1 VSLNSPTLKRVAV
14 IGGGY
19 AGMAAAV
26 RATQGGAQVTVFEAA
41 KVLGG
46 RARRVD
52 YQDVSLDNG
61 QHILSGAYSCLLGL
75 MRDVGVPEN
84 ALYRV
89 PLNLQLAPGFSMR
102 APANIPAWWPASAPL
117 AIALF
122 TARGISFSER
132 LGAAWFMQKLKFKK
146 FRVQPAQ
153 TVKNLLET
161 GGQSLK
167 IIRLFWEPLC
177 VSALN
182 TPIANACAQVFAN
195 VLRDALFGARG
206 GSDLLLPNIDL
217 SALFPDAAAAWLA
230 RNNGSVKT
238 GIRISN
244 IEVNDI
250 DVNAITNTFKRPYS
264 IGFLNIDKTE
274 EHIEFDAVIC
284 AVGPHQLAQISS
296 TSTTLNHLLATAT
309 AHFAYE
315 PITTVYLKYPIS
327 PLPDLAAMQGQ
338 TDGLAQWFFNRD
350 ALYGNAGLVAAV
362 ISASGAHESLSQAEL
377 GDKIATEIQRFAPN
391 LPAPIWKKVITEKR
405 ATFACT
411 PNLDRPTPN
420 HTSTSGFFLAG
431 DYIACDY
438 PGTLEAAARNGVAA
452 ADMAVSAP
460 H

>member
-1 VSLNSPTLKRVAV
+1 MTKAGGAKPRIAV

-26 RATQGGAQVTVFEAA
+26 RASQGGAQVTVFEAA

-75 MRDVGVPEN
+75 MRDVGVAEN
-84 ALYRV
+84 ALTRV
-89 PLNLQLAPGFSMR
+89 PLNLQLTPGFSMR
-102 APANIPAWWPASAPL
+102 APRHVPTWWPAALPL

-122 TARGISFSER
+122 TAKGISIGER
-132 LGAAWFMQKLKFKK
+132 MRAAWFMQKLKFNCFK
-146 FRVQPAQ
+146 VAPNQ
-153 TVKNLLET
+153 TVKNLLLE
-161 GGQSLK
+161 GGQNKK

-217 SALFPDAAAAWLA
+217 SALFPDAAAAWL
-230 RNNGSVKT
+230 RTKGGTVET
-238 GIRISN
+238 GVRISK
-244 IEVNDI
+244 I
-250 DVNAITNTFKRPYS
+250 DRDTLKAPYS
-264 IGFLNIDKTE
+264 ISFTGIDKAAE
-274 EHIEFDAVIC
+274 IANFDAVIC
-284 AVGPHQLAQISS
+284 AVGPHQLTQI
-296 TSTTLNHLLATAT
+296 TSTCLQVNELLNTAT
-309 AHFAYE
+309 AHFQYE
-315 PITTVYLKYPIS
+315 PITTVYLKYALS
-327 PLPDLAAMQGQ
+327 PLPDLNAMQGQ
-338 TDGLAQWFFNRD
+338 TNGVAQWFFNRD

-362 ISASGAHESLSQAEL
+362 ISASGVHENLSQAEL
-377 GDKIATEIQRFAPN
+377 GDKIAAEIRRFAPT
-391 LPAPIWKKVITEKR
+391 LPVPIWKKVITEKR

-411 PNLDRPTPN
+411 PNLRRPPIN
-420 HTSTSGFFLAG
+420 HLAVPGFYLAG
-431 DYIACDY
+431 DYVACDY

-452 ADMAVSAP
+452 ANMAISLTIP
-460 H
+460 HQKLC

>member
-1 VSLNSPTLKRVAV
+1 VNLNGQTLKRIAV

-26 RATQGGAQVTVFEAA
+26 RATQCGAQVTVFEAA

-52 YQDVSLDNG
+52 YQDISLDNG

-75 MRDVGVPEN
+75 MHDVGVAEN
-84 ALYRV
+84 AFQRV

-102 APANIPAWWPASAPL
+102 APTHVPAWWPASAPL

-122 TARGISFSER
+122 TARGISVGER

-146 FRVQPAQ
+146 FRVQSGQ
-153 TVKNLLET
+153 TVKNLLEA
-161 GGQSLK
+161 GNQSPK

-230 RNNGSVKT
+230 RNNGGVKT
-238 GIRISN
+238 GIRVTN
-244 IEVNDI
+244 I
-250 DVNAITNTFKRPYS
+250 DVNAITDTLKGPYS
-264 IGFLNIDKTE
+264 IGFSSIDKTE

-296 TSTTLNHLLATAT
+296 TSTTLNHLLCNAT
-309 AHFAYE
+309 AHFEYE

-327 PLPDLAAMQGQ
+327 PLSDLAAMQGQ
-338 TDGLAQWFFNRD
+338 TDGMAQWFFNRD
-350 ALYGNAGLVAAV
+350 TLYGNAGLVAAV

-411 PNLDRPTPN
+411 PNLDRPTLS
-420 HTSTSGFFLAG
+420 HAGISGFFLAG

-452 ADMAVSAP
+452 ADMAMSELRQRIT
-460 H
+460 